1 MSPRRSCCFLL
12 TILHINIVADKQE
25 KADRKKA
32 KADAAKARKDEEERI
47 KREAEEKERAEK
59 EAREFEEKKRLD
71 AEKKEKEIQK
81 KALKK
86 EKRELRTLTKEH
98 NFFCTEADVKSQSCE
113 EEKVLHMTEL
123 DRLCE
128 ILSSIELESLN
139 SKLKSA
145 KDSSS
150 ARLVFIDAFTSLN
163 AKLEKEKLET
173 VEKAS
178 GGSSKG
184 AGTTSG
190 KGAGDWSNDE
200 LSLLIKAV
208 NLFPAGTAQR
218 WEVVANFV
226 NQHSKTP
233 SIVRNAKE
241 TLAKAKELQS
251 GDFHLSSLKEDA
263 NKRAYENLEKQKKK
277 DVKVRI
283 QKLFDQ
289 ISWLRSIRFYR
300 SLFSTYYIS

>member
-1 MSPRRSCCFLL
+1 MRR
-12 TILHINIVADKQE
+12 
-25 KADRKKA
+25 
-32 KADAAKARKDEEERI
+32 
-47 KREAEEKERAEK
+47 
-59 EAREFEEKKRLD
+59 
-71 AEKKEKEIQK
+71 KKEKEIQK

-139 SKLKSA
+139 SKLKSS

-277 DVKVRI
+277 DVKVDDAEASVRTETAAEVQGVNLTPWSAEE
-283 QKLFDQ
+283 QKLLEQ
-289 ISWLRSIRFYR
+289 ALKTYPASLGAERWEKISDCLPNRSKKDCMKRYKEIALEIRAKKAA
-300 SLFSTYYIS
+300 LAAAKAGGK